1 LWSIVPWAPS
11 AEIIL
16 FSEMLKLSKIKKI
29 CERKMKNLW
38 ESDGNIPFGRMESS
52 K

>member
-1 LWSIVPWAPS
+1 VGSFSRNYIIFGN
-11 AEIIL
+11 AET
-16 FSEMLKLSKIKKI
+16 LKDKKI